1 MGLSRLMMTPQKTSS
16 SGSGGGNGTVGDDA
30 FTMTMGQQGGQYG
43 YTRYNATIGEVE
55 GNVKHDGKAVTLVMA
70 AYYSGWFDFAFNV
83 EGVTGG
89 KYNVTVKVTSVETNV
104 SVRINFSNIQYQ
116 SYVPGFYEY
125 TNKVA
130 SEVANMF
137 SAKNVGKK
145 YRVEIIFN

>member
-1 MGLSRLMMTPQKTSS
+1 MGLNRMMFVKRSA
-16 SGSGGGNGTVGDDA
+16 GSGGGDEPANMFV
-30 FTMTMGQQGGQYG
+30 MTMGQQGAQYG
-43 YTRYNATIGEVE
+43 YSRYNATIGEVE
-55 GNVKHDGKAVTLVMA
+55 GSVKHEGKTVTLVMIC
-70 AYYSGWFDFAFNV
+70 YYEGWLDFAFNV

-89 KYNVTVKVTSVETNV
+89 KYNVTAKLTSVETNE
-104 SVRINFSNIQYQ
+104 SVRVDFSNIQYQ
-116 SYVPGFYEY
+116 SYVPGFYDY